1 MKNTAD
7 PKLMRSINN
16 KIVIDLLK
24 KEEHLSRANISS
36 ITGLN
41 RSTVSS
47 IVDELIAEG
56 WIRETNYQTSNVGR
70 PGLILEM
77 DPEGGFTVGLEI
89 GVDFIQVVTVDFMAK
104 VIFQKRIQTDPSE
117 GQIKIQEKAFA
128 LVHEA
133 LEKGKEVCHRA
144 LGIGIAVPG
153 LVDTHEGVLKM
164 APNLHWNDVPIR
176 LIWTQQFGLPVIVE
190 NEANA
195 GALGEYFF
203 GSARGIDNFIYIA
216 AGFGLGSGIIID
228 GKLLKGNKGFASEVG
243 HMTFDPNGELCNCGK
258 HGCYEMF
265 IGPRAVMKQVR
276 KRIKEEGGEKT
287 ILHLKD
293 GDADGFGYDRV
304 VDAAR
309 QGDPIALEALKDVGE
324 KLGIVVAN
332 LVNVFNPK
340 MVVLG
345 GALNYARD
353 FIQPVVAQVVKE
365 NALQLC
371 QDDLV
376 ITNSQLDQQSSV
388 MGVSGLIM
396 ENIWNTSNLYQ

>member
-7 PKLMRSINN
+7 QKLMRSINN
-16 KIVIDLLK
+16 KIVIDLLR

-47 IVDELIAEG
+47 IVDELIDEG
-56 WIRETNYQTSNVGR
+56 WIRETSYQTNNIGR

-77 DPEGGFTVGLEI
+77 NPNGGFAVGLEI
-89 GVDFIQVVTVDFMAK
+89 GVDFILVVIVDFTARI
-104 VIFQKRIQTDPSE
+104 IFQKRVQADPSE
-117 GQIKIQEKAFA
+117 GQINIQEKAFT
-128 LVHEA
+128 LVQEA
-133 LEKGKEVCHRA
+133 IEAGKKECHRP

-164 APNLHWNDVPIR
+164 APNLRWNNVPVR

-203 GSARGIDNFIYIA
+203 GSAKGIDNFIYIA

-228 GKLLKGNKGFASEVG
+228 GKLLRGNKGFAAEVG

-258 HGCYEMF
+258 HGCYEMY
-265 IGPRAVMKQVR
+265 IGPRAVMKR
-276 KRIKEEGGEKT
+276 FKERIKEAGGEKT
-287 ILHLKD
+287 ILHLDEKT
-293 GDADGFGYDRV
+293 ADGFGYDRV

-309 QGDPIALEALKDVGE
+309 QGDQIALEALKDVGE

-345 GALNYARD
+345 GALNYAKD
-353 FIQPVVAQVVKE
+353 FIQPVVVQVVKE

-371 QDDLV
+371 RDDLV

-388 MGVSGLIM
+388 MGVSGLVL
-396 ENIWNTSNLYQ
+396 ENIWDKSNLYQ

>member
-7 PKLMRSINN
+7 QKLMRSINN
-16 KIVIDLLK
+16 KIVIDLLR

-47 IVDELIAEG
+47 IIDELIDEG
-56 WIRETNYQTSNVGR
+56 WIRETSYQTNNVGR
-70 PGLILEM
+70 PGLMLEM
-77 DPEGGFTVGLEI
+77 NPEGGFTIGLEI
-89 GVDFIQVVTVDFMAK
+89 GVDFILVVAVDFTAK
-104 VIFQKRIQTDPSE
+104 VIFQKRIRTDPAE

-128 LVHEA
+128 LVNEA
-133 LEKGKEVCHRA
+133 IEKGKKECHRSI
-144 LGIGIAVPG
+144 GIGIAVPG

-176 LIWTQQFGLPVIVE
+176 LIWTQQFGMPVIVE

-203 GSARGIDNFIYIA
+203 GSAKGIDNFIYIA

-228 GKLLKGNKGFASEVG
+228 GKLLRGNKGFAAEVG
-243 HMTFDPNGELCNCGK
+243 HMTCNPEGELCNCGK
-258 HGCYEMF
+258 RGCYEML

-276 KRIKEEGGEKT
+276 KRIKEEGGAKT
-287 ILHLKD
+287 ILQLDEKT
-293 GDADGFGYDRV
+293 ADGFGYDRV

-309 QGDPIALEALKDVGE
+309 QGDQIALEALEEVGE

-332 LVNVFNPK
+332 LVNVFNPR

-345 GALNYARD
+345 GALTYAKD
-353 FIQPVVAQVVKE
+353 FIQPTVIKVVKE

-371 QDDLV
+371 QEDMV

-396 ENIWNTSNLYQ
+396 ENIWNTSNLY

>member
-7 PKLMRSINN
+7 QKLMRSINN
-16 KIVIDLLK
+16 KIVIDLLR

-47 IVDELIAEG
+47 IIDELIDEG
-56 WIRETNYQTSNVGR
+56 WIRETSYQTNNVGR
-70 PGLILEM
+70 PGLMLEM
-77 DPEGGFTVGLEI
+77 NPEGGFTVGLEI
-89 GVDFIQVVTVDFMAK
+89 GVDFILVVTVDFTAK
-104 VIFQKRIQTDPSE
+104 VIFQKRIQADPTE

-128 LVHEA
+128 LVNEA
-133 LEKGKEVCHRA
+133 IEKGKKECHRPI
-144 LGIGIAVPG
+144 GIGIAVPG

-176 LIWTQQFGLPVIVE
+176 LIWTQQFGMPVIVE

-203 GSARGIDNFIYIA
+203 GSAKGIDNFIYIA

-228 GKLLKGNKGFASEVG
+228 GKLLRGNKGFAAEVG
-243 HMTFDPNGELCNCGK
+243 HMTCNPEGELCNCGK
-258 HGCYEMF
+258 RGCYEML

-276 KRIKEEGGEKT
+276 KRIKEEGGAKT
-287 ILHLKD
+287 ILQLDEKA
-293 GDADGFGYDRV
+293 ADGFGYDRV

-309 QGDPIALEALKDVGE
+309 QGDQIALEALQEVGE

-332 LVNVFNPK
+332 LVNVFNPR

-345 GALNYARD
+345 GALTYAKD
-353 FIQPVVAQVVKE
+353 FIQPTVIKVVKE

-371 QDDLV
+371 QEDMV

-396 ENIWNTSNLYQ
+396 ENIWNTSNLY

>member
-7 PKLMRSINN
+7 QKLMRSINN
-16 KIVIDLLK
+16 KIVIDLLR

-47 IVDELIAEG
+47 IIDELIDEG
-56 WIRETNYQTSNVGR
+56 WIRETSYQTNNVGR
-70 PGLILEM
+70 PGLMLEM
-77 DPEGGFTVGLEI
+77 NPEGGFTVGLEI
-89 GVDFIQVVTVDFMAK
+89 GVDFILVVTVDFTAK
-104 VIFQKRIQTDPSE
+104 VIFQKRIQTDPTE

-128 LVHEA
+128 LVNEA
-133 LEKGKEVCHRA
+133 IEKGKKECHRPI
-144 LGIGIAVPG
+144 GIGIAVPG

-176 LIWTQQFGLPVIVE
+176 LIWTQQFGMPVIVE

-203 GSARGIDNFIYIA
+203 GSAKGIDNFIYIA

-228 GKLLKGNKGFASEVG
+228 GKLLRGNKGFAAEVG
-243 HMTFDPNGELCNCGK
+243 HMTCNPEGELCNCGK
-258 HGCYEMF
+258 RGCYEML

-276 KRIKEEGGEKT
+276 KRIKEEGGAKT
-287 ILHLKD
+287 ILQLDEKA
-293 GDADGFGYDRV
+293 ADGFGYDRV

-309 QGDPIALEALKDVGE
+309 QGDQIALEALQEVGE

-345 GALNYARD
+345 GALTYAKD
-353 FIQPVVAQVVKE
+353 FIQPTVIKVVKE

-371 QDDLV
+371 QEDMV

-396 ENIWNTSNLYQ
+396 ENIWNTSNLY